1 MSERALGTLAA
12 AIAAALFGSSYVA
25 TAFQLRGFTPL
36 GAATWRMGLA
46 ALVLLAV
53 AGVQARGRART
64 REGAA
69 RGDPAAPAAAA
80 PARAAPAYPLA
91 GRVARLVAIGVLGGL
106 VFIVGMNQA
115 VSLVGATVT
124 AFVAG
129 LYAITAAVFA
139 APILA
144 ERLRVRVVAGFVVAL
159 VGTVLLAELA
169 PSPDALGGLLW
180 GGLAALSFGLYL
192 VLVRRWSKAIAVGP
206 VGIAIATTA
215 TSAVGLGVA
224 LAVAA
229 PDQLAPFRVTPV
241 VAAATAWLVFVAA
254 AGPLFT
260 TVALRRI
267 EAALA
272 SSMLLLNPI
281 TATILAAVLLGE
293 LPSPPQ
299 LLGGSLVLVG
309 MAAATDLVGAV
320 RRRRAGR

>member
-1 MSERALGTLAA
+1 VSERAVGALSA

-36 GAATWRMGLA
+36 GAAAWRMGLA
-46 ALVLLAV
+46 ALVLVAV
-53 AGVQARGRART
+53 FAVQARGGRSD
-64 REGAA
+64 GS
-69 RGDPAAPAAAA
+69 AAAA
-80 PARAAPAYPLA
+80 PSSAYPL
-91 GRVARLVAIGVLGGL
+91 GARIARFVAIGVLGGL

-115 VSLVGATVT
+115 VSMVGATVT

-129 LYAITAAVFA
+129 LYAITAALFA
-139 APILA
+139 APILG
-144 ERLRVRVVAGFVVAL
+144 ERLRTRIVVGFVVAL

-169 PSPDALGGLLW
+169 PSADALGGLLW
-180 GGLAALSFGLYL
+180 GGLAAISFGLYL

-215 TSAVGLGVA
+215 MSAIGLVVA
-224 LAVAA
+224 LALIA
-229 PDQLAPFRVTPV
+229 PGQLTPFRVTPE
-241 VAAATAWLVFVAA
+241 VAGATAWLVFVAA

-260 TVALRRI
+260 TIALHRI

-281 TATILAAVLLGE
+281 TATILAALLLAE

-299 LLGGSLVLVG
+299 LLGGALVLVG

-320 RRRRAGR
+320 RRRRRIPG